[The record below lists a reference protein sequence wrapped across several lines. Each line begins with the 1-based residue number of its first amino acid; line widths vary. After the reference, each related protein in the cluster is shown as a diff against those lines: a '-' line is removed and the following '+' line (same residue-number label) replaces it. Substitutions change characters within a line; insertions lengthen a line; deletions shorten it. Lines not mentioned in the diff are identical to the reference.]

1 MSHHRCGSA
10 ALDNPTPHSPPL
22 PNRAVALLEQR
33 AKCRVLKIAYRL
45 ARLRTAGRRSPWM
58 TPPSPCA
65 HAPRMVRR
73 DRASRIAHRASHSC
87 SPPRVRTRVAATR
100 IDSPHVTVEIRLSKF
115 AVEAMAELIGVRLE
129 FFAQQSGNQH
139 LRAPAL
145 LPRAPALLPDA
156 REQLRRAPAA
166 LLDAPG
172 LLLDAPAPLRRAP
185 AVLLDAPA
193 PLRRAPA
200 QAPQVLPAAEV
211 RDGRDAGCPELLLG
225 PNAVRAIAAA
235 RDDDAAVTAR
245 CVQGLVQVDAF
256 ECSHWPVAART

>member
-1 MSHHRCGSA
+1 MLANYAVRPACSDFGVYRSS
-10 ALDNPTPHSPPL
+10 PT
-22 PNRAVALLEQR
+22 
-33 AKCRVLKIAYRL
+33 
-45 ARLRTAGRRSPWM
+45 
-58 TPPSPCA
+58 
-65 HAPRMVRR
+65 
-73 DRASRIAHRASHSC
+73 
-87 SPPRVRTRVAATR
+87 
-100 IDSPHVTVEIRLSKF
+100 
-115 AVEAMAELIGVRLE
+115 ELIGVRLE
-129 FFAQQSGNQH
+129 FFAQLTENQY

-145 LPRAPALLPDA
+145 LRRAPALLLEA

-166 LLDAPG
+166 
-172 LLLDAPAPLRRAP
+172 
-185 AVLLDAPA
+185 LLDAPA

-245 CVQGLVQVDAF
+245 CVQGLVEVDAF

>member
-1 MSHHRCGSA
+1 M
-10 ALDNPTPHSPPL
+10 
-22 PNRAVALLEQR
+22 
-33 AKCRVLKIAYRL
+33 
-45 ARLRTAGRRSPWM
+45 
-58 TPPSPCA
+58 
-65 HAPRMVRR
+65 
-73 DRASRIAHRASHSC
+73 
-87 SPPRVRTRVAATR
+87 TR

-185 AVLLDAPA
+185 A
-193 PLRRAPA
+193 

-245 CVQGLVQVDAF
+245 CVQGLVEVDAF